1 MTLITTTRFIHPSAL
16 QCFVNRIILSLLS
29 ISITLLLKP
38 TVKLP
43 NPSPCVF
50 VSFPSHAAPT
60 GTRNDSVPDSGVD
73 EPPYRHQSPLS
84 FDMEESSAALRKRS
98 ALSMSPLMMARSY
111 SPDASDM
118 RGTSPISKLSLTL
131 SPSESEDTG
140 DSFPLPVSEMVSTRD
155 PSLYPHD
162 RRPPQLWEEPGWKAQ
177 EAMRMPYLP
186 SPAATSSGQS
196 ASNPTAPGVF
206 AGVPGPA
213 APDTSPRLFVN
224 NSGMYSPY
232 IVNVP
237 PSQSSRYVSMQPQSY
252 SSQSRSYGP
261 SHQPSYASSQQSSY
275 GSPQQQPYAS
285 SQQQPYAS
293 SQQSCGSPQQQ
304 PYASSQQPFYSSS
317 QQQSYGPP
325 QQSYAPSQQQS
336 YGSLQQQQ
344 SYGSSQSY
352 ASSQQPYGPSQ
363 QPHGSTQR
371 QQSHGSTQQQPQP
384 YPPRQL
390 QSYPPQYDAY
400 SRQPPLYPSTPSNA
414 PYLENPGLHKEGPP
428 GSNLFIYHLPISIT
442 DSDLKT
448 LFATCGNVISAKVY
462 VDKQTGKSKGFGFVS
477 YDSPESA
484 QQAIKRMNG
493 FQLDRKHLK
502 VGSFPI
508 VHSRF
513 SLKRKSNNPLCLK

>member
-196 ASNPTAPGVF
+196 AANPTAPGVF
-206 AGVPGPA
+206 AGMPGPTA
-213 APDTSPRLFVN
+213 SDTSPRLFVN

-285 SQQQPYAS
+285 SQQ
-293 SQQSCGSPQQQ
+293 
-304 PYASSQQPFYSSS
+304 PFYSSS

-336 YGSLQQQQ
+336 YGSLQRQQ

-352 ASSQQPYGPSQ
+352 ASSQQPHGPSQ

-400 SRQPPLYPSTPSNA
+400 SRQPPLYPSTPSKA

-513 SLKRKSNNPLCLK
+513 SLKRKSNNPLCLKKNRIR

>member
-1 MTLITTTRFIHPSAL
+1 
-16 QCFVNRIILSLLS
+16 
-29 ISITLLLKP
+29 
-38 TVKLP
+38 
-43 NPSPCVF
+43 
-50 VSFPSHAAPT
+50 
-60 GTRNDSVPDSGVD
+60 
-73 EPPYRHQSPLS
+73 
-84 FDMEESSAALRKRS
+84 
-98 ALSMSPLMMARSY
+98 
-111 SPDASDM
+111 
-118 RGTSPISKLSLTL
+118 
-131 SPSESEDTG
+131 
-140 DSFPLPVSEMVSTRD
+140 
-155 PSLYPHD
+155 
-162 RRPPQLWEEPGWKAQ
+162 
-177 EAMRMPYLP
+177 
-186 SPAATSSGQS
+186 
-196 ASNPTAPGVF
+196 
-206 AGVPGPA
+206 
-213 APDTSPRLFVN
+213 
-224 NSGMYSPY
+224 
-232 IVNVP
+232 
-237 PSQSSRYVSMQPQSY
+237 MQPQSY

-261 SHQPSYASSQQSSY
+261 SHQPSYALSQQSSY
-275 GSPQQQPYAS
+275 
-285 SQQQPYAS
+285 
-293 SQQSCGSPQQQ
+293 GSPQQQ

-336 YGSLQQQQ
+336 YGSLQRQQ

-352 ASSQQPYGPSQ
+352 ASSQ

-384 YPPRQL
+384 YPPSQL

-400 SRQPPLYPSTPSNA
+400 SRQPPLYPSTPSKA

-513 SLKRKSNNPLCLK
+513 SLKRKSNNPLCLKKNRIR

>member
-196 ASNPTAPGVF
+196 AANPTAPGVF

-261 SHQPSYASSQQSSY
+261 SHQPSYASSQQSSC

-285 SQQQPYAS
+285 L
-293 SQQSCGSPQQQ
+293 QQQ

-363 QPHGSTQR
+363 QPHGSTQRQQSHGSTQR